1 MIFSKVLAKCEI
13 LIFCEGLK
21 MNEFLQ
27 KAQQR
32 REQRESSRAKRA
44 QEGQKFGKRLDG
56 YTQDLEK
63 NLKNILDENDAT
75 NATNEEKS
83 FAEALKARKS
93 QAHLHSQ
100 THSQARAQAHFQTQ
114 ERAQKTL
121 STKTFPKTS
130 APRVSESRISKQKI
144 LEAKISTPNTP
155 APKAQNPQTPAPKQD
170 LQNTKDSQIVK
181 VSKIIKDSEDGWD
194 SQITQITQ
202 ITPNA
207 EDSKIVYLHQQNTF
221 KSKRANFDIK
231 SRQKELAQR
240 KLMKNFIQ
248 NLEIFAS
255 KNSEETGKNTAT
267 NKGILHKWWVR
278 PLILA
283 IYVLLLLLMFYI
295 L

>member
-13 LIFCEGLK
+13 LIYCEGLQ

-63 NLKNILDENDAT
+63 NLKNILDENNAT
-75 NATNEEKS
+75 NAINEEKS

-100 THSQARAQAHFQTQ
+100 THSQARAQAHLQTQ
-114 ERAQKTL
+114 ERAQKML

-130 APRVSESRISKQKI
+130 TPRISEQKI
-144 LEAKISTPNTP
+144 VEAKISTPN
-155 APKAQNPQTPAPKQD
+155 TPAPKQD

-181 VSKIIKDSEDGWD
+181 VSQIIKDSQDGWD

-221 KSKRANFDIK
+221 KTKKANFDIK
-231 SRQKELAQR
+231 SRQRGLERQKI
-240 KLMKNFIQ
+240 MKNLTNFYKH
-248 NLEIFAS
+248 LDSAS
-255 KNSEETGKNTAT
+255 KDPEKSNIKDKISTWFIIICIVVA
-267 NKGILHKWWVR
+267 L
-278 PLILA
+278 LA
-283 IYVLLLLLMFYI
+283 KFFDVFR
-295 L
+295 